1 MRKLITIFV
10 LLAFLMVM
18 LSPAIVAA
26 PPGTDSSTSSTDGS
40 DPGDPTFPD
49 DPWGGT
55 LKAAPQTPADD
66 DDTSNSKIDFTEK
79 LWFVVKILS
88 IRLVAGVL

>member
-26 PPGTDSSTSSTDGS
+26 PPGTGGNSTQGS

-55 LKAAPQTPADD
+55 LKAAPQTQPDD
-66 DDTSNSKIDFTEK
+66 DKTSGPGVDSVEK
-79 LWFVVKILS
+79 LWIVVKVWS
-88 IRLVAGVL
+88 IRFVMGVL